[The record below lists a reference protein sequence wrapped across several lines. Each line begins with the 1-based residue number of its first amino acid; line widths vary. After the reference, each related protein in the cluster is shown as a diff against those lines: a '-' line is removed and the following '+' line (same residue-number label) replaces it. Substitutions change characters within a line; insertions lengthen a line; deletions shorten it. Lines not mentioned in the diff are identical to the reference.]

1 MTVHNK
7 CSKCPAP
14 ALMHEW
20 IGLIVDFRT
29 FEGPGG
35 RESSNRQRKCVFKL
49 SLRFNLEPNTVG
61 PVSVPSDIN
70 LKDGGG
76 VNVRADLEKQI
87 FADILIRTFFLILV
101 WGITPDI
108 FPKGLNIPYML
119 CI

>member
-1 MTVHNK
+1 M
-7 CSKCPAP
+7 
-14 ALMHEW
+14 
-20 IGLIVDFRT
+20 DFRT
-29 FEGPGG
+29 FEGPGSC
-35 RESSNRQRKCVFKL
+35 ESSNRQRKCIGKMLLHFK
-49 SLRFNLEPNTVG
+49 LEPNTIG
-61 PVSVPSDIN
+61 PLSVPSDIN

-108 FPKGLNIPYML
+108 FPNGLNIPYML